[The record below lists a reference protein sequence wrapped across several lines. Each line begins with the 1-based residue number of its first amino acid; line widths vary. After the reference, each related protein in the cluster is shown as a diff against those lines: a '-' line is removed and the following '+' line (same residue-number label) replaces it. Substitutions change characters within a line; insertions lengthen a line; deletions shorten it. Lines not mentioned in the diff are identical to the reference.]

1 MSIIREIIVSGEE
14 VKSYAFSLI
23 ELLVVIAI
31 IAILA
36 AVAAP
41 AYRDYTVKAKIGSAI
56 HTLQYINQTI
66 LQKYD
71 QQTIG
76 ATIAIGTSTLTNGVA
91 SAFAG
96 AKNVPIAVYHN
107 SVNGIPANK
116 VLTCVFI
123 TGLDAMK
130 PASGAAYVAP
140 TSSSIGQ
147 RAGMCLLNVLTTS
160 GAILQYCGIYNS
172 DPNNGGNGYL
182 PPEYLLPNCSTTL
195 INFI

>member
-1 MSIIREIIVSGEE
+1 MVSGEE
-14 VKSYAFSLI
+14 VKNYAFSLI
-23 ELLVVIAI
+23 ELLVVIAV

-41 AYRDYTVKAKIGSAI
+41 AYRDYTVKAKISSAV

-71 QQTIG
+71 QQSIG
-76 ATIAIGTSTLTNGVA
+76 PTIAIGTSTLINGVA
-91 SAFAG
+91 SSFTG

-107 SVNGIPANK
+107 SVNGIPADK
-116 VLTCVFI
+116 VLTCIFI

-130 PASGAAYVAP
+130 PASGVAYVAP
-140 TSSSIGQ
+140 TSSNIGQ
-147 RAGMCLLNVLTTS
+147 RSGMCLLNILTPS
-160 GAILQYCGIYNS
+160 GAIKQYCGIWTS
-172 DPNNGGNGYL
+172 DPANGGSGYL

-195 INFI
+195 INYI